1 MQLFPN
7 YYAVKAP
14 VFSFNKMTNVDTVL
28 GPEMKSTGEVMACDY
43 QYNRALYKAF
53 LAAGVR
59 IPQTGTIL
67 MTVTDEDK
75 PEAAQIAKGFI
86 DLGYSIL
93 ATSGTAEYLQ
103 EQGIP
108 VQTALKVNEG
118 ENNLIQD
125 IKAGRIAL
133 VINTPNHTSVAAQ
146 DWFKIRRASVE
157 RAIACLTSIDT
168 ARGLQKVL
176 RAMRRR
182 VPRVLALQDLEWERE
197 A

>member
-1 MQLFPN
+1 MLR
-7 YYAVKAP
+7 
-14 VFSFNKMTNVDTVL
+14 
-28 GPEMKSTGEVMACDY
+28 Y
-43 QYNRALYKAF
+43 QRETA
-53 LAAGVR
+53 
-59 IPQTGTIL
+59 Q
-67 MTVTDEDK
+67 
-75 PEAAQIAKGFI
+75 AAQIAKGFI

-118 ENNLIQD
+118 ENNLVDD

-133 VINTPNHTSVAAQ
+133 VINTPNHTSSAAQ
-146 DWFKIRRASVE
+146 DGFKIRRASVE